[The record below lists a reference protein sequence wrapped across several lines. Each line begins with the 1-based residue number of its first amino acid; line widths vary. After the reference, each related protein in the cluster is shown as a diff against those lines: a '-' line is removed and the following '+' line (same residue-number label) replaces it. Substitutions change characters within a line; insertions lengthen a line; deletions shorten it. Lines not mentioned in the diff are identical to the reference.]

1 MTSPSTTGR
10 LVAGVVAG
18 LALATGAGAAYAV
31 TSSTGP
37 DDPGPSGYAV
47 VVDER
52 PTTSPQTSPTT
63 SPGTSPDCPFT
74 DPISGADA

>member
-1 MTSPSTTGR
+1 MTSPLTTGR
-10 LVAGVVAG
+10 LVAGLVAG

-52 PTTSPQTSPTT
+52 QTTNPVTSPATSPAT
-63 SPGTSPDCPFT
+63 SPGCPST
-74 DPISGADA
+74 DPTSGADA